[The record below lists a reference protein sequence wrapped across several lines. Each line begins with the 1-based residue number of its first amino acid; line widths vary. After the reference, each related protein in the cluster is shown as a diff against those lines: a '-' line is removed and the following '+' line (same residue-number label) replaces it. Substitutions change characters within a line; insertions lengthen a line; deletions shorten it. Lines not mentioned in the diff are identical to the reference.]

1 MKNIIIIL
9 FLLASTLC
17 NCCTQAISDD
27 DQAKIMLKEFFGARS
42 TIKFT
47 IKDQDKINSL
57 YKQYCSKKLQKR
69 LNELH
74 LQFGLEHDFL
84 TNDFGIDSLGLKTLT
99 IEKDQRSNNEFI
111 ISYNIVADLVP
122 NVVKKEIN
130 ATIYMIVIKEEG
142 QYKIDDIK

>member
-1 MKNIIIIL
+1 MPN
-9 FLLASTLC
+9 
-17 NCCTQAISDD
+17 
-27 DQAKIMLKEFFGARS
+27 
-42 TIKFT
+42 
-47 IKDQDKINSL
+47 
-57 YKQYCSKKLQKR
+57 
-69 LNELH
+69 
-74 LQFGLEHDFL
+74 L
-84 TNDFGIDSLGLKTLT
+84 TLGLKTLT